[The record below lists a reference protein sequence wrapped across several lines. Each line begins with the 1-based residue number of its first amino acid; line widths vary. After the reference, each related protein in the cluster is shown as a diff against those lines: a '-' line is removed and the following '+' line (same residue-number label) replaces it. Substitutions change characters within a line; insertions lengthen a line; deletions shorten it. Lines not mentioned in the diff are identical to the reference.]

1 VVSVVFK
8 EDEALLPTPWVGEGA
23 VVIVLRSGVAEVK
36 ARETSKAA
44 RSAADMVKVILRP
57 GFCE

>member
-1 VVSVVFK
+1 MFK